1 MSALHLSLEQAASL
15 FGIMLVAALIPGVS
29 VMTVAARTLQG
40 GLKHGVAATL
50 GIVAGDALYILLAVY
65 GLAILA
71 SALGEQFAIVKLLV
85 GIWLLWLGAG
95 LLKAAPASLAR
106 DRANDLSLRGSF
118 MLGLL
123 ITLGDQKAVLF
134 YMGLLPA
141 LVDASQLS
149 ALDAIAILLLA
160 VIALSSKLVYAVVL
174 ARSDILLSQP
184 GSLRLINIAAGCIL
198 LATGVYLLYASLRYF
213 LSPH

>member
-1 MSALHLSLEQAASL
+1 MLHLSLEQAASL
-15 FGIMLVAALIPGVS
+15 FAIMLVAALIPGVS
-29 VMTVAARTLQG
+29 VMTVVARTLQG

-71 SALGEQFAIVKLLV
+71 SALGEQFAIIKLLAS
-85 GIWLLWLGAG
+85 IWLLWLGAG
-95 LLKAAPASLAR
+95 LLTATPASLAR

-149 ALDAIAILLLA
+149 TLDAIAILLLA

-174 ARSDILLSQP
+174 ARSDKLLSQH

>member
-29 VMTVAARTLQG
+29 VMTVVARTLQG

-50 GIVAGDALYILLAVY
+50 GIVAGDALYILLAIY

-71 SALGEQFAIVKLLV
+71 SALGEQFAIVKLLAGV
-85 GIWLLWLGAG
+85 WLLWLGAG
-95 LLKAAPASLAR
+95 LLKASPASLAR
-106 DRANDLSLRGSF
+106 DRTNDLSLRGSF

-174 ARSDILLSQP
+174 ARSDKLLSQP

>member
-29 VMTVAARTLQG
+29 VMTVVARTLQG

-71 SALGEQFAIVKLLV
+71 SALGEQFAIVKLLA

-95 LLKAAPASLAR
+95 LLKATPASLAR
-106 DRANDLSLRGSF
+106 DRTNDLSLRGSF

-149 ALDAIAILLLA
+149 ALDAVAILLLA

-174 ARSDILLSQP
+174 ARSDKLLSQP

-198 LATGVYLLYASLRYF
+198 LAAGVYLLYASLRYF

>member
-15 FGIMLVAALIPGVS
+15 LGVMLIAALIPGVS
-29 VMTVAARTLQG
+29 VMTVVARTLQG

-50 GIVAGDALYILLAVY
+50 GIVTGDAIFIALAVY
-65 GLAILA
+65 GLTLLA
-71 SALGEQFAIVKLLV
+71 GALGEQFAIVKLLA

-95 LLKAAPASLAR
+95 LLKTTPASPAR
-106 DRANDLSLRGSF
+106 DKANDLSLRGSF
-118 MLGLL
+118 TLGLM
-123 ITLGDQKAVLF
+123 ITLGDQKALLF

-149 ALDAIAILLLA
+149 ILDATAILLLA
-160 VIALSSKLVYAVVL
+160 VIALSSKLVYAVL
-174 ARSDILLSQP
+174 AARSGKRLAHS
-184 GSLRLINIAAGCIL
+184 GSLHIINIIAACIL
-198 LATGVYLLYASLRYF
+198 LVTGVYLLYVSLYYF